1 MKNRGANPVLT
12 IDNLRIKES
21 KERKEREKE
30 KKRRGVETA

>member
-21 KERKEREKE
+21 KERKEKEKE
-30 KKRRGVETA
+30 RRSVETA